1 MLGIFSEQ
9 ISEYHLFFCQ
19 QVLHHHYRKKRFISY
34 ERSAPIVQLFFMIY
48 YFRFQT
54 MFRLFKRKPKD
65 QAPISKY
72 KVTASK
78 DQVSVTPVNYISP
91 FRSMNDFISNDPN
104 AWNIPD
110 FSDTAR
116 LKNRIIN
123 NLIYYQTNYGVL
135 GIQLMLLVG

>member
-1 MLGIFSEQ
+1 
-9 ISEYHLFFCQ
+9 
-19 QVLHHHYRKKRFISY
+19 
-34 ERSAPIVQLFFMIY
+34 MIY

-65 QAPISKY
+65 QAPISKD
-72 KVTASK
+72 KVPASK
-78 DQVSVTPVNYISP
+78 DQASVTQVNYISP

-123 NLIYYQTNYGVL
+123 NLIYYQTNDGVL